1 MAFYRRKL
9 PHWHPADTSIFV
21 TWRLFGSLPAN
32 FSFAPGDVSSGQA
45 FALADRHLDRALS
58 GPVWLKDPRV
68 ASLVVDSLLFGD
80 RSLRQYDLQAYVV
93 MANHVHLLLSPR
105 VELRKITQGIKGT
118 TAQRANRLLDREGL
132 PFWQHESF
140 DHWPRND
147 FERRRIIGY
156 IESNPVKAGLVQRD
170 QDWPWSS
177 AASRQQ
183 VMSK

>member
-1 MAFYRRKL
+1 MAC
-9 PHWHPADTSIFV
+9 
-21 TWRLFGSLPAN
+21 
-32 FSFAPGDVSSGQA
+32 
-45 FALADRHLDRALS
+45 
-58 GPVWLKDPRV
+58 
-68 ASLVVDSLLFGD
+68 LVVDSLLFGD

-93 MANHVHLLLSPR
+93 MANHVHVLLSPHI
-105 VELRKITQGIKGT
+105 ELRKITQGIKGT
-118 TAQRANRLLDREGL
+118 TAQRANQLLGREGL

-177 AASRQQ
+177 AASR
-183 VMSK
+183 K